1 MDFRCN
7 EWPLEGF
14 GRGMIQLDLY
24 FKKFTLL
31 VSGKGI
37 VWARVGMAVTVAL
50 DQDEGVQTNVT
61 AVRVGLCSG

>member
-1 MDFRCN
+1 M
-7 EWPLEGF
+7 
-14 GRGMIQLDLY
+14 DLY

-50 DQDEGVQTNVT
+50 DQDKGVQTNVT

>member
-14 GRGMIQLDLY
+14 SRRMIQLDLC

-31 VSGKGI
+31 VGGKGI
-37 VWARVGMAVTVAL
+37 VWTRVGMAITVAL
-50 DQDEGVQTNVT
+50 EQDEWVQTNVT